1 MRTYSLSMVPNE
13 NMYRISV
20 KKIENGLISS
30 YLHDNLEI
38 GDIIEAMEPAG
49 VFTIKESS
57 KNRPLVLISA
67 GIGITPLLSMLYEE
81 SKKRDNIY
89 FVQAVQN
96 SLIHPF
102 KNDVLMIC
110 KYKNLSNTVFYSNPV
125 KDDKEGIDYD
135 FTGRINKEWIRN
147 NLPLDGDFYFCGPPA
162 FMKALKSNLID
173 LGVKEESIYYELF
186 S

>member
-1 MRTYSLSMVPNE
+1 
-13 NMYRISV
+13 
-20 KKIENGLISS
+20 
-30 YLHDNLEI
+30 
-38 GDIIEAMEPAG
+38 
-49 VFTIKESS
+49 
-57 KNRPLVLISA
+57 
-67 GIGITPLLSMLYEE
+67 
-81 SKKRDNIY
+81 
-89 FVQAVQN
+89 
-96 SLIHPF
+96 
-102 KNDVLMIC
+102 MIC
-110 KYKNLSNTVFYSNPV
+110 KYKNLSNTVFYSNPL